1 MANDPIVKIQSLD
14 LRTLRVPIIG
24 TSPLI
29 VHKFSEKAKKQML
42 DAQQGR
48 KNIKQHK
55 DPEADYLASFYKT
68 KDGLYGF
75 PVIAFKAATVSAA
88 RFFGKSVT
96 MTSLRQSVF
105 FQGEFSPE
113 EGQQLAV
120 ITGEPH
126 MREDV
131 VRVGMGGTDLRYR
144 PEFSEWSTT
153 VDVSYI
159 ATLLDKE
166 SVLTLLEAGGTGV
179 GVGEWRPEK
188 SGEFGRYM
196 IDPSREVEVLPPL

>member
-68 KDGLYGF
+68 KDGRYGF

-96 MTSLRQSVF
+96 SFRPKRASSLPSLRVSRTCGRTLYASEWAGPTFVIVPNSPSGRQPLTFHTSLP
-105 FQGEFSPE
+105 FS
-113 EGQQLAV
+113 
-120 ITGEPH
+120 T
-126 MREDV
+126 
-131 VRVGMGGTDLRYR
+131 
-144 PEFSEWSTT
+144 
-153 VDVSYI
+153 
-159 ATLLDKE
+159 
-166 SVLTLLEAGGTGV
+166 
-179 GVGEWRPEK
+179 K
-188 SGEFGRYM
+188 SPF
-196 IDPSREVEVLPPL
+196 